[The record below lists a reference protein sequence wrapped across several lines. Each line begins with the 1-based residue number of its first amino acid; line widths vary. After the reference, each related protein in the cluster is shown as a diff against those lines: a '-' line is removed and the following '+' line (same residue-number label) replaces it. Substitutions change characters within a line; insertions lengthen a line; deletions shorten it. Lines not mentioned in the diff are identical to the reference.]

1 MGSLPRRPHRSVLA
15 LGAMN
20 LNELSKRRSFQL
32 TLGVFS
38 IVLAAYCIHG
48 FIGLVRQT
56 HTRALERE
64 FAAAV
69 NQLEKRPPGI
79 QRAENFVSTLKKI
92 DRGYSPPEVKKA
104 LQDYIA
110 AFQQSL
116 DALKAGRDTAQYDP
130 AIAEA
135 RERLITSVRR
145 YD

>member
-1 MGSLPRRPHRSVLA
+1 MKLK
-15 LGAMN
+15 
-20 LNELSKRRSFQL
+20 ELSKRKSVQAAF
-32 TLGVFS
+32 GVFS
-38 IVLAAYCIHG
+38 IVLAVYSIHG

-69 NQLEKRPPGI
+69 NRLEKSPPGI
-79 QRAENFVSTLKKI
+79 ERAETFVSTLKKI
-92 DRGYSPPEVKKA
+92 DPGYAPPDVKTA

-135 RERLITSVRR
+135 RERLIASVRK